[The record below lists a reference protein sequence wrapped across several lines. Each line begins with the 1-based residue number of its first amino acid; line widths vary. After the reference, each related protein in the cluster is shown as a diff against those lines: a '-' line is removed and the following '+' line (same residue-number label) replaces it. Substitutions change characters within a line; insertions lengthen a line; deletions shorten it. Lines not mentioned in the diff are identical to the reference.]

1 MHALTTRIHHNI
13 QCHGKAGNPQSL
25 TILGRPI
32 SPSPSLCVMV
42 ADMSHTAL
50 LKFTF
55 LHVLPEFLLY
65 SSFVRVVVTALRPLI
80 KEERLHVLPR
90 GVFGDVWI
98 GFERI
103 LLECYTVKILKKVN
117 HVNAR
122 RISVQEP
129 VEM

>member
-1 MHALTTRIHHNI
+1 
-13 QCHGKAGNPQSL
+13 
-25 TILGRPI
+25 
-32 SPSPSLCVMV
+32 MV

-55 LHVLPEFLLY
+55 LRVLPKFLLY

-103 LLECYTVKILKKVN
+103 LLECYTVKKVN